1 MGWLRFILSHS
12 IFVALCAV
20 ALCYQTYTVL
30 LIQPDALLYGFV
42 FFATLCSY
50 NFYWL
55 AGKFHYRRQKSIV
68 AFIKANTSYLI
79 VFLLSSIAMLYIAI
93 KLTYLFPWMLVAGML
108 TFIYSTPLWN
118 ENAKAIAAKTGFF
131 KTVLLSLTWA
141 LVTVIFPAQ
150 ELLQTDKSILVIL
163 LFFARFFLMLMLCL
177 IFDMR
182 DIHLD
187 KMHGLHSLATDVS
200 RQWLQVI
207 MVSAF
212 CIYVIAGLLVRMNL
226 ADNKQLIAHLVT
238 GLIVWI
244 VYRRSTKKQGY
255 LFYYFLVDGLMLIA
269 SLTTFIAA
277 QV

>member
-1 MGWLRFILSHS
+1 MRWLRFILSHS

-20 ALCYQTYTVL
+20 ALCYQTYIVL
-30 LIQPDALLYGFV
+30 PVKPDARLYGFV

-55 AGKFHYRRQKSIV
+55 AGKFHYRRQKSLI
-68 AFIKANTSYLI
+68 AFFKANTSYLS
-79 VFLLSSIAMLYIAI
+79 VFLFASVATFYLAL
-93 KLTYLFPWMLVAGML
+93 KLTYLFPWMLVAALL

-118 ENAKAIAAKTGFF
+118 EYAKSVAAKTGFF
-131 KTVLLSLTWA
+131 KTILLSLTWA

-150 ELLQTDKSILVIL
+150 ELLQTDKTLIVIL
-163 LFFARFFLMLMLCL
+163 LFIARFFLMLMLCL

-200 RQWLQVI
+200 RYWLQVI
-207 MVSAF
+207 MISAF
-212 CIYVIAGLLVRMNL
+212 CIYVVAGVFVRKSLV
-226 ADNKQLIAHLVT
+226 DNRQLIAHLVT
-238 GLIVWI
+238 GIIVWI
-244 VYRRSTKKQGY
+244 VYRQSTKKQGY

-269 SLTTFIAA
+269 ALITFIAA
-277 QV
+277 KV